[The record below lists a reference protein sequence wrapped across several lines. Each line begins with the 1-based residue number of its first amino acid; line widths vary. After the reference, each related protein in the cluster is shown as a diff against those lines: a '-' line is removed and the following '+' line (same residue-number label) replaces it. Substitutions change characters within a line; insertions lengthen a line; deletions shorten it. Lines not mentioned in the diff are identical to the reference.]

1 MRNDFTL
8 IIINAK
14 AEWKAVKEL
23 HPRVE
28 LQYSPFGEYFTDKE
42 FLFFFTGCGKSN
54 AAAGA
59 QYVID
64 RFHPKYLVNL
74 GTCGGFSERS
84 KIVKDDLVK
93 ELLMKRVYKR
103 MNE

>member
-1 MRNDFTL
+1 MITTL
-8 IIINAK
+8 LINAN
-14 AEWKAVKEL
+14 AEWKAVKQL
-23 HPRVE
+23 HPSFE

-54 AAAGA
+54 SSAAT
-59 QYVID
+59 QFVID
-64 RFHPKYLVNL
+64 RFHPKYPINL
-74 GTCGGFSERS
+74 GSCGGFYGRS
-84 KIVKDDLVK
+84 KIVKDDLAK